1 MRILAVNGSPRKG
14 GNTDTLLEKALEGAR
29 ALGAR
34 TVKIDLSDMDISPV
48 REKEYSAVTDEG
60 LSVVSDDIHVVF
72 DQLKRAD
79 AVILGSPVF
88 FGSLSAQL
96 KTMID
101 RFQCVWL
108 SSNIYKK
115 DLFSAGKKGAF
126 ICVQAGSRDDFF
138 SNASSIVKHF
148 FATINTEYSAE
159 LFCGGLE
166 EKNDARDRVEYLEK
180 AFDLG
185 RSLSKA

>member
-14 GNTDTLLEKALEGAR
+14 GNTDTLIEKALEGAR
-29 ALGAR
+29 CSGAR
-34 TVKIDLSDMDISPV
+34 TVKIDLSDLDISPV
-48 REKEYSAVTDEG
+48 KVEEYSAVTEEG
-60 LSVVSDDIHVVF
+60 LSVVADDIHAVF
-72 DQLKRAD
+72 GQLKSAD

-115 DLFSAGKKGAF
+115 DLFPGPRKGAF

-138 SNASSIVKHF
+138 GNASAIVKHF
-148 FATINTEYSAE
+148 FATINAEYSAE

-166 EKNDARDRVEYLEK
+166 EKTDALNRSEYLEK
-180 AFDLG
+180 AFELG
-185 RSLSKA
+185 RSLSRN

>member
-1 MRILAVNGSPRKG
+1 MRILAVSGSPRKG

-29 ALGAR
+29 SEGAQ
-34 TVKIDLSDMDISPV
+34 TVKIDLSEMDISPV
-48 REKEYSAVTDEG
+48 KEEEYYTVTGEG
-60 LSVVSDDIHVVF
+60 LSVVADDIHAVF
-72 DQLKRAD
+72 GQLKRAD

-108 SSNIYKK
+108 SSNIHKK
-115 DLFSAGKKGAF
+115 DVFPGGKKGAF
-126 ICVQAGSRDDFF
+126 ICVQAGSREDFF
-138 SNASSIVKHF
+138 GNASSIVKHF

-166 EKNDARDRVEYLEK
+166 EKLDALERAEYLEK

-185 RSLSKA
+185 RNLSKT